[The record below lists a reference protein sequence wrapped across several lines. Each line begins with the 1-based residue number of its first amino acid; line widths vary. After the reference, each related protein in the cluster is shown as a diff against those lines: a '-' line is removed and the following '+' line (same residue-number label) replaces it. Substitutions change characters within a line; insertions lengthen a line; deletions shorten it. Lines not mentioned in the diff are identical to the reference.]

1 VRTRTR
7 SWPAGFAALGAGALV
22 AAALPPWGWWP
33 LAIAGVACL
42 DALLAGQPAPRRA
55 ARGALFGIGWLAPG
69 MGWMWFLTAPGYA
82 VAVAMFST
90 FVALALLL
98 VPPDRG
104 RRLGLVAALALAE
117 AVRLRWPFGGVP
129 LATIAVSQAA
139 GPLRAA
145 ARLGGVIALGM
156 VTTSAAMALAAT
168 WRRQRAALA
177 WAMVVVAVV
186 TIGVVAPRGHIVGTR
201 RIGLVQGGGPQGTRA
216 ANTDPRLVVDRHLA
230 ATQRLRA
237 DDHLD
242 LVAWPENVIDV
253 AAFTTSTERADV
265 AAEAARLTAPF
276 AVGVT
281 EDVSDKNFL
290 NAQVIVNGD
299 SSLGTRYDKVRRVPF
314 GEFMPL
320 RPLLR
325 AVGAPVDLVP
335 RDAVAGTRP
344 AILAVTPTTPG
355 RDFTVGVVISW
366 EVFFGD
372 RARDGVR
379 HGAEV
384 LLNPTNGASYTGTV
398 LQSQQIASSRL
409 RALETGRWVAQV
421 SPTGFSAFI
430 SPDGAVFDRTAQV
443 ESATRVRDV
452 PLRRGSTLYQLTGDW
467 LPVGVM
473 LAMLAGAGLL
483 ARRRSEESPRPRPR
497 PRRWLRLRRA
507 GVTAASRAASA
518 RTSSHG

>member
-33 LAIAGVACL
+33 LAIVGVACL
-42 DALLAGQPAPRRA
+42 DALLAGQPARRRA
-55 ARGALFGIGWLAPG
+55 MRGALFGIGWLAPG
-69 MGWMWFLTAPGYA
+69 MGWMWFLTAPGYG

-104 RRLGLVAALALAE
+104 RRLGLVAALAMAE

-139 GPLRAA
+139 GPLRDV

-156 VTTSAAMALAAT
+156 VSSSSAMALAAA
-168 WRRQRAALA
+168 WRRQRVAVAWAVAALA
-177 WAMVVVAVV
+177 VVIVGAL
-186 TIGVVAPRGHIVGTR
+186 APHGHVVGTR

-216 ANTDPRLVVDRHLA
+216 ANTDPRLVFDRHIA
-230 ATQRLRA
+230 TTQRLRV

-253 AAFTTSTERADV
+253 ASFATSAERADV
-265 AAEAARLTAPF
+265 ATQAARLAAPF

-281 EDVSDKNFL
+281 EDVSDKSFL

-299 SSLGTRYDKVRRVPF
+299 ASLGTRYDKVRRVPF

-320 RPLLR
+320 RSLLR

-344 AILAVTPTTPG
+344 AILAVTPATPG
-355 RDFTVGVVISW
+355 RAFTIGVVISW

-421 SPTGFSAFI
+421 SPTGFTAFV
-430 SPDGAVFDRTAQV
+430 SPDGTVFDRTAQV
-443 ESATRVRDV
+443 EGATRVRDV
-452 PLRRGSTLYQLTGDW
+452 PLRRGSTFYQLTGDW

-473 LAMLAGAGLL
+473 LAMLTGAQVLS
-483 ARRRSEESPRPRPR
+483 RRRASPWP
-497 PRRWLRLRRA
+497 
-507 GVTAASRAASA
+507 G
-518 RTSSHG
+518 HG